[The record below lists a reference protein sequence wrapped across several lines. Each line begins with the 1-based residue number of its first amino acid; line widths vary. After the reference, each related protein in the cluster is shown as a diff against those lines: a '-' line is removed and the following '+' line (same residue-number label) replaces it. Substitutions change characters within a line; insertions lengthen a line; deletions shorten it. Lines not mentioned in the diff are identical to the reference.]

1 MDCGVFNM
9 SDDAVL
15 RTYADTVYK
24 VAYRY
29 TQNAA
34 DAEDVFSDTFLAYYT
49 KHPEFESEEHCKAW
63 LLRVAINLSRNVHR
77 AAKHTDEMPDDIPA
91 EEKGYTD
98 AETSADLAEAL
109 GKIRPEYRE
118 VIELF
123 YLQEL
128 SIHEVA
134 EVLGRNESTVR
145 TQLQRAREQLRKF
158 LS

>member
-1 MDCGVFNM
+1 MDFGVFNM
-9 SDDAVL
+9 SDDFTL
-15 RTYADTVYK
+15 RTYADIVYK

-29 TQNAA
+29 TQNPA

-49 KHPEFESEEHCKAW
+49 RRPEFESEEHRKAW
-63 LLRVAINLSRNVHR
+63 LLRVAINLSRNIHR
-77 AAKHTDEMPDDIPA
+77 ANKRNDEMPDDIPT
-91 EEKGYTD
+91 EEKGFSE
-98 AETSADLAEAL
+98 AETSADLSEAL
-109 GKIRPEYRE
+109 AKMKPEYRE

-128 SIHEVA
+128 SVHEVA

-145 TQLQRAREQLRKF
+145 TQLQRAREQLKKF